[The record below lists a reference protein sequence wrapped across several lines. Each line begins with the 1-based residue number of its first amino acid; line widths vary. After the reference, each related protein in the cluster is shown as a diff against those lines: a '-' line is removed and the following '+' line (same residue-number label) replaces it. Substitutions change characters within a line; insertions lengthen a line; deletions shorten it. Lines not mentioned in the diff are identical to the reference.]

1 MYHVDR
7 RLHKHQKLRK
17 RIVWL
22 LVLLLVG
29 LGMYGMFHLKITP
42 HQNIYNSP
50 PSSSAYQIQTQE
62 KVTID
67 KPELTLELP
76 RGWTEESIPK
86 TPTSPRYSLRSPS
99 ADARLLQIY
108 IDNPPQS
115 FGLNKAI
122 VVSASGTGVIHN
134 TVSDNCTTYTDISK
148 RDPVTGFA
156 TAKWQGIDFYC
167 DVANSSRA
175 VVGTVS
181 TDGFNYFNATG
192 PTFGTHKVFITYT
205 DNNISPDYSVFYAI
219 LDSLHFK

>member
-7 RLHKHQKLRK
+7 RIHRHQKLRK
-17 RIVWL
+17 RAGWL
-22 LVLLLVG
+22 LVAIFIALAV
-29 LGMYGMFHLKITP
+29 YGILHLRVTP
-42 HQNIYNSP
+42 KQNVYNSP
-50 PSSSAYQIQTQE
+50 PSSRSYQPGTLA
-62 KVTID
+62 KVTIN

-76 RGWTEESIPK
+76 SGWTEESIPQSR
-86 TPTSPRYSLRSPS
+86 TSPRYSMHSPP
-99 ADARLLQIY
+99 AEARQLQIY

-115 FGLNKAI
+115 FGLNRAI
-122 VVSASGTGVIHN
+122 AVSASGNGIVHDS
-134 TVSDNCTTYTDISK
+134 VSDNCTTFTDVSK

-167 DVANSSRA
+167 DVANYARA

-181 TDGFNYFNATG
+181 KDGFNYFNATG

-205 DNNISPDYSVFYAI
+205 DNNISPDYTVFYDI